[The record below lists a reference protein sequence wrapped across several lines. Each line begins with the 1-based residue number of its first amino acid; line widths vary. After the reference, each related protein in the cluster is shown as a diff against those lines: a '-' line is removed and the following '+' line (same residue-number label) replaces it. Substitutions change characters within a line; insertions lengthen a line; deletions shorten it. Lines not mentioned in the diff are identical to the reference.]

1 MELTTGT
8 SYNPQFGDTGMPA
21 GFSAFGQTDHN
32 IHGYIA
38 EAGETISFSSSAGLC
53 SLNDCCFEEC
63 EKTQHGTVDQKF
75 DLYDADMNKIAYYD
89 HSTTVTF
96 ENAGQCVPRASE
108 RPCEQASER
117 SIEPTVEQSGPVSKR
132 VGECVKRQVAG
143 QSDNPSNERPIK
155 LACEGASDRSIE

>member
-108 RPCEQASER
+108 RRWASER
-117 SIEPTVEQSGPVSKR
+117 LCDPLASPTFFLTLLLPLVSSGTTFMCSSR
-132 VGECVKRQVAG
+132 RGVGTSPPRTTTT
-143 QSDNPSNERPIK
+143 
-155 LACEGASDRSIE
+155 